1 MSKAMLLNTYLKQL
15 RLPTILRNYEAL
27 AREAAE
33 TNQTFEEF
41 LCCLV
46 EQEVIQ
52 RDDNNL
58 KRRLKHARFPT
69 TKTLETFDFTA
80 IPSLKKNK
88 VLQLSRGGFI
98 EETENII
105 LIGNA
110 GTGKTHLATSIA
122 MSACRQGY
130 KVRFYNVA
138 GLVNEL
144 ILAQNTHQLLRFE
157 KQWLGYD
164 LIVLDELGYIPFST
178 VGAQLLFQFC
188 SSRYERGS
196 IIVTTNLEF
205 AEWTQVFGEEKLT
218 AALLDRL
225 THKSHILEVNGDSYR
240 FKQSLN
246 RQKDE

>member
-1 MSKAMLLNTYLKQL
+1 MSKTLLLKTYLKQL
-15 RLPTILRNYEAL
+15 RLPTILKNYEAL

-52 RDDNNL
+52 REDNNL
-58 KRRLKHARFPT
+58 KRRLKYARFPT

-110 GTGKTHLATSIA
+110 GTGKTHLATALA
-122 MSACRQGY
+122 MNACRQGH

-144 ILAQNTHQLLRFE
+144 ILAQSEHQLLRFE

-178 VGAQLLFQFC
+178 LGAQLLFQFC

-196 IIVTTNLEF
+196 IIITTNLEF

-225 THKSHILEVNGDSYR
+225 THKSHILEMNGDSYR

-246 RQKDE
+246 RQKEE